1 MTTIELAIQ
10 KLIVKASE
18 YTVYHKSYTGA
29 REEIEAYVKRKGF
42 QLDPEEVFMT
52 ISTGPKKPSDGH
64 TNRFTLLLYKNNL
77 PAKKGVSIQVYGRG
91 DVESPYELNMY
102 FVPVPISEYT
112 KEELTDL

>member
-1 MTTIELAIQ
+1 MNTIEQEIQ
-10 KLIVKASE
+10 KLMVMASD
-18 YTVYHKSYTGA
+18 YVVYHKSYTSA
-29 REEIEAYVKRKGF
+29 VTEIHEYVEKKGF
-42 QLDPEEVFMT
+42 QLDPDEVFMT